1 MRALVIASLLACAC
15 GAAQSADPAAD
26 PAPAESPR
34 RLTRAQFRRL
44 METVA
49 EGWRTGNA
57 ARSAACFAEDAI
69 YSQPPRVQFY
79 RGRAALEEFFGPR
92 PQGMTWHHLVFDE
105 EAQIGAG
112 EYTYRGSNQYH
123 GVVMVR
129 IVDGL
134 IANWREY
141 QVRSPLTWEQFMDE
155 NRF

>member
-1 MRALVIASLLACAC
+1 VRALVIASLLACAC
-15 GAAQSADPAAD
+15 GGAPPAG
-26 PAPAESPR
+26 PAPAEASR
-34 RLTRAQFRRL
+34 RLTRAEFRRL

-49 EGWRTGNA
+49 EGWRSGNA
-57 ARSAACFAEDAI
+57 AMAAACFAEDAI
-69 YSQPPRVQFY
+69 YSEPPRVQFY

-105 EAQIGAG
+105 DAQIGAG
-112 EYTYRGSNQYH
+112 EYTYRGNNQYH